1 MKKILITAL
10 FSVASLSLVGCSTV
24 ASLFQERD
32 NTAELAIVTTD
43 ITTKALSDT
52 TYFPSDIVEP
62 LIDQSFATMAR
73 EYKMYATYFNICQKA
88 PDDAV
93 CEAPYKTAMTRY
105 KQTKANHDVL
115 SLLWTSDLKDIEIPP
130 AAMNE
135 LGELLVKLDYLP
147 VNKDLENNK
156 ELEKNKDLE
165 NSKAQEGSKGLNSNQ
180 SGKFT
185 VEEISQATYHWMQD
199 KGLPKTENILLLHE
213 VLIKSEALKLTI

>member
-10 FSVASLSLVGCSTV
+10 FSVASLLLVGCSSM
-24 ASLFQERD
+24 ASLFLERD
-32 NTAELAIVTTD
+32 NATELATVTTNI
-43 ITTKALSDT
+43 ITEDAA
-52 TYFPSDIVEP
+52 YFPNDIVEP

-93 CEAPYKTAMTRY
+93 CEAPYKKAMTRY
-105 KQTKANHDVL
+105 KQAKANHDVL

-147 VNKDLENNK
+147 LNKG
-156 ELEKNKDLE
+156 
-165 NSKAQEGSKGLNSNQ
+165 QERSQ

-185 VEEISQATYHWMQD
+185 VEQISQATYHWMQN
-199 KGLPKTENILLLHE
+199 KGLPKTDTILLLHE
-213 VLIKSEALKLTI
+213 VLIKSDALKLAI

>member
-1 MKKILITAL
+1 MKQILITAL
-10 FSVASLSLVGCSTV
+10 FGVASLLLVGCSNTTSLLQDNDQNAV
-24 ASLFQERD
+24 ALTNE
-32 NTAELAIVTTD
+32 IVNED
-43 ITTKALSDT
+43 SAD
-52 TYFPSDIVEP
+52 FPNDIVQP

-93 CEAPYKTAMTRY
+93 CEKPYKTAMTRY
-105 KQTKANHDVL
+105 KQAKANHDVL

-147 VNKDLENNK
+147 VNKGLENNKDLDNNK
-156 ELEKNKDLE
+156 ELEK
-165 NSKAQEGSKGLNSNQ
+165 SKAQESNQ
-180 SGKFT
+180 IGKFT
-185 VEEISQATYHWMQD
+185 VEQISQATYHWMQD
-199 KGLPKTENILLLHE
+199 KGLPKTDNILLLHE

>member
-1 MKKILITAL
+1 MKKILITTL
-10 FSVASLSLVGCSTV
+10 FSIASLSLVGCSTV

-43 ITTKALSDT
+43 MTNNIATKEFRDT
-52 TYFPSDIVEP
+52 AYFPSDIVEP
-62 LIDQSFATMAR
+62 LIDQSFATMAL

-105 KQTKANHDVL
+105 KQAKANHDVL
-115 SLLWTSDLKDIEIPP
+115 SLLWTSDLKDIELLPVG
-130 AAMNE
+130 MND
-135 LGELLVKLDYLP
+135 LGELLVKLGYLP
-147 VNKDLENNK
+147 LNQ
-156 ELEKNKDLE
+156 
-165 NSKAQEGSKGLNSNQ
+165 AQKGNQTQEDNKGLNSNQ

-185 VEEISQATYHWMQD
+185 VEQISQATYHWMQD

-213 VLIKSEALKLTI
+213 VLIKSDALKLTI

>member
-1 MKKILITAL
+1 MKKILITTL
-10 FSVASLSLVGCSTV
+10 FSAASLLLVGCSNTTSLLQDSDQNAV
-24 ASLFQERD
+24 AFTNE
-32 NTAELAIVTTD
+32 IVNEDSADFPND
-43 ITTKALSDT
+43 I
-52 TYFPSDIVEP
+52 IEP
-62 LIDQSFATMAR
+62 LIDQSFATMAL

-105 KQTKANHDVL
+105 KQAKANHDVL
-115 SLLWTSDLKDIEIPP
+115 SLLWSSDLKDIEIPP

-135 LGELLVKLDYLP
+135 LGELLVKLGYLP
-147 VNKDLENNK
+147 VNKGLDNK
-156 ELEKNKDLE
+156 ELEK
-165 NSKAQEGSKGLNSNQ
+165 SKAQESNQ

-185 VEEISQATYHWMQD
+185 VEQISQATYHWMQD

>member
-10 FSVASLSLVGCSTV
+10 FSVASLSLVGCSNTTSLLQDSDQNAV
-24 ASLFQERD
+24 AFTNE
-32 NTAELAIVTTD
+32 IVNED
-43 ITTKALSDT
+43 SAD
-52 TYFPSDIVEP
+52 FPNDIVEP

-115 SLLWTSDLKDIEIPP
+115 SLLWTSDLQDIEIPP

-147 VNKDLENNK
+147 VNKGLENNNDLDNNK
-156 ELEKNKDLE
+156 ELEK
-165 NSKAQEGSKGLNSNQ
+165 SKTQESNQ

-185 VEEISQATYHWMQD
+185 VEQISQATYHWMQD